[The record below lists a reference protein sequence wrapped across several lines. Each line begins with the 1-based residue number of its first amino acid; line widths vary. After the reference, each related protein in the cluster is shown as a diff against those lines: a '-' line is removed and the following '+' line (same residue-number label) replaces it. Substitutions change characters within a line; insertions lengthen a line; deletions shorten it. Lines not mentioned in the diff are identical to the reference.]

1 MDFLST
7 VGVQELNS
15 FAELSASYNAVVDK
29 QELFTLDKLVNGNK
43 LHLCNLVSH
52 GLALRHEAA
61 GPCGG
66 VLYKWACERNAAS
79 VCVTDCVRNAGI
91 RNAADE
97 VNIGQVAALDIV
109 FSHDLAVSGA
119 HGLNGDSL
127 VYRVGVAVVC
137 PQEGADLEVVD
148 VTLAEHLCAL
158 GRYLHDLAGEHF
170 TVDSVSQLLECEA
183 LKGNTVSVVAPSY
196 YNRKP
201 AVLVPGSDDTVL
213 GQDKQGHCALD
224 LFLSI
229 LDSVDDVVALRD
241 EPADERGRINL
252 SAAHCLET
260 GAGIAEQLVA
270 ELLSIVDYADV
281 AYRVGTEPG
290 LEKDRLRISIADAA
304 DAEIAFHCVYV
315 ALELCAERRVFN
327 AVNAS
332 LEALLRGI
340 CSHTASACA
349 EVRMIVGA
357 EKYVADTV
365 MFSSRSKKTAHI
377 KLYRLF
383 CMYQLNRGRMSPA
396 PDSQRNIPIP

>member
-15 FAELSASYNAVVDK
+15 FTELSASYNAVVDK

-61 GPCGG
+61 GPCVG

-109 FSHDLAVSGA
+109 FSHDLAVSGS

-148 VTLAEHLCAL
+148 VTLAEHLRAL

-170 TVDSVSQLLECEA
+170 TV
-183 LKGNTVSVVAPSY
+183 
-196 YNRKP
+196 
-201 AVLVPGSDDTVL
+201 
-213 GQDKQGHCALD
+213 
-224 LFLSI
+224 
-229 LDSVDDVVALRD
+229 
-241 EPADERGRINL
+241 
-252 SAAHCLET
+252 
-260 GAGIAEQLVA
+260 
-270 ELLSIVDYADV
+270 
-281 AYRVGTEPG
+281 YRV
-290 LEKDRLRISIADAA
+290 S
-304 DAEIAFHCVYV
+304 
-315 ALELCAERRVFN
+315 
-327 AVNAS
+327 
-332 LEALLRGI
+332 
-340 CSHTASACA
+340 
-349 EVRMIVGA
+349 
-357 EKYVADTV
+357 
-365 MFSSRSKKTAHI
+365 
-377 KLYRLF
+377 
-383 CMYQLNRGRMSPA
+383 
-396 PDSQRNIPIP
+396 